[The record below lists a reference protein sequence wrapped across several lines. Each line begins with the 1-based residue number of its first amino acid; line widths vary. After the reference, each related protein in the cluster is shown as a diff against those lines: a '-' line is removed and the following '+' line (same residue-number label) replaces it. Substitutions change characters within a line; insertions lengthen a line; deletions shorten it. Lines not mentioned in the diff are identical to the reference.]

1 MGITVKYSTGVT
13 ISYKNL
19 PDPVKLQFHGTPSTL
34 TSVPEGY
41 KFIKDPNPPLATVT
55 VEETEAT
62 SLSI

>member
-1 MGITVKYSTGVT
+1 MGITVKYSTGVV
-13 ISYKNL
+13 IYYKNL

-55 VEETEAT
+55 VEEAKAT
-62 SLSI
+62 SLSV

>member
-34 TSVPEGY
+34 TSVPAGY
-41 KFIKDPNPPLATVT
+41 TFIKDPNPPLATVA
-55 VEETEAT
+55 VEEAEAT